1 MSAHHFFDAM
11 AGGKKLPHFVA
22 AITYTPLAYDP
33 SYVKL
38 LMFSSRVKND
48 FNPRHFCWN
57 FQSRQ
62 NSYEKAHCNFLKGS
76 TTLLPPLMSANILR
90 LTCNDNVR
98 PNYFFFLQFLRARI
112 SSSCFLQSET
122 VFLAMVWGHA
132 MHSLELA
139 AAAPRLEQS
148 VCWVYSCLFS
158 WPEALPGLGKRH

>member
-1 MSAHHFFDAM
+1 MILTRDI
-11 AGGKKLPHFVA
+11 FVGISKA
-22 AITYTPLAYDP
+22 DKIPTKRPTAI
-33 SYVKL
+33 
-38 LMFSSRVKND
+38 
-48 FNPRHFCWN
+48 
-57 FQSRQ
+57 
-62 NSYEKAHCNFLKGS
+62 FLKGS

>member
-1 MSAHHFFDAM
+1 MILTRD
-11 AGGKKLPHFVA
+11 
-22 AITYTPLAYDP
+22 
-33 SYVKL
+33 
-38 LMFSSRVKND
+38 FSS
-48 FNPRHFCWN
+48 N

-139 AAAPRLEQS
+139 AAAPRLEQQS
-148 VCWVYSCLFS
+148 AGYILVSSPGQRLCPGWENVIRPNHHNWL
-158 WPEALPGLGKRH
+158 LPAFFVSSSGC

>member
-1 MSAHHFFDAM
+1 MILTRDI
-11 AGGKKLPHFVA
+11 FVGISKA
-22 AITYTPLAYDP
+22 DKIPTKRPTAI
-33 SYVKL
+33 
-38 LMFSSRVKND
+38 
-48 FNPRHFCWN
+48 
-57 FQSRQ
+57 
-62 NSYEKAHCNFLKGS
+62 FLKGS

-90 LTCNDNVR
+90 LTCNDSVR
-98 PNYFFFLQFLRARI
+98 PNYFFLQFLRARI

-139 AAAPRLEQS
+139 AAAPRLEQQS